1 MSQRRSQ
8 ITESTVTNMPISP
21 NILIFSSRKLIN
33 NFPETDQS
41 PFLYLLFIYSSRN
54 RISTSTSTSISLS
67 LYLSLKSLGSISL
80 YRSIFFYLSVNHSGL
95 YVIQAVSFSLS
106 HSLSLSTLALSI
118 SLTRLSLLSW
128 TAQNLPS
135 LPDPLSCLLL
145 NFTSFSL
152 LVCPCYQ
159 TSVAVPDSPESA
171 LVTRFSLGLLQTVH
185 VTSFSPLLICP
196 CYQIFAAVLDSP
208 ESVHVTR
215 FSLCSY

>member
-1 MSQRRSQ
+1 MDGIFCIPIVKRPSSFAFRASTSPDAVLARRPQ
-8 ITESTVTNMPISP
+8 TQKP
-21 NILIFSSRKLIN
+21 SSRAMLLLVCLFYQTFCLRYHILSCCYQLSRLLCYQN
-33 NFPETDQS
+33 LS
-41 PFLYLLFIYSSRN
+41 PAATKNCPSYQFFAATILL
-54 RISTSTSTSISLS
+54 
-67 LYLSLKSLGSISL
+67 
-80 YRSIFFYLSVNHSGL
+80 V
-95 YVIQAVSFSLS
+95 
-106 HSLSLSTLALSI
+106 
-118 SLTRLSLLSW
+118 TRLSLLSW

-215 FSLCSY
+215 FSLFRY

>member
-1 MSQRRSQ
+1 MSPRCSQ

-54 RISTSTSTSISLS
+54 RISTSTSTSIYLS
-67 LYLSLKSLGSISL
+67 LYLSLKSLGSISLYLSLSLSISL

-118 SLTRLSLLSW
+118 SLT
-128 TAQNLPS
+128 T
-135 LPDPLSCLLL
+135 
-145 NFTSFSL
+145 
-152 LVCPCYQ
+152 
-159 TSVAVPDSPESA
+159 
-171 LVTRFSLGLLQTVH
+171 
-185 VTSFSPLLICP
+185 
-196 CYQIFAAVLDSP
+196 
-208 ESVHVTR
+208 
-215 FSLCSY
+215 